1 MTIAKEDIVIL
12 SGLLEQMLDMPAEN
26 RPAWIDGL
34 AATHARLAPALRHML
49 AQEAQIETNDFLS
62 TLPKF
67 STAAAAR
74 SECAAVHEGDTVGPY
89 RLIREIGRGG
99 MSTVWQAMRAD
110 GSMKRVVALKLPHT
124 GVRGSQFAERLARE
138 RDILATLTHPNIAR
152 LYDAG
157 VSASGQPYLAM
168 EYVEGIPLTRYCDE
182 RRLSIRERAVV
193 FLQVLSAVHFA
204 HTQLVIHRDL
214 KPSNIL
220 VTAQGHTALL
230 DFGIAKLLVEGQA
243 QETELTQHGG
253 RVMTPNYASPE
264 QITGQPVGT
273 ASDTYALGVLLFEIL
288 TGELPYKPKRDSRG
302 ALEDAIIGDEP
313 RRPSECTAS
322 QTVAADRDTTPKKQ
336 RSLLAGDLDTIV
348 LKALKKR
355 PTERYATVDALHQD
369 IERYLDGR
377 PILARPDS
385 RWYAT
390 RKFVTRNKIPVGVG
404 AVALVAVLVAVAVAF
419 REASVAQV
427 KRDQALQLASRSE
440 AVSDFMD
447 VLIGDAA
454 GSEKP
459 VTIGEMLA
467 RSETLAASE
476 FKDNTDH
483 RAAVLDVLAVH
494 YHTAGDDVRSEHLLH
509 EALDLTR
516 RTSDQSLRAKLTC
529 DHAVALAAVGKAAE
543 ANDALLA
550 VANDPETTEAQAAE
564 CLGYRSNIAEDLN
577 DVGSALKYAQ
587 QALERLEAVPHARAS
602 ELALLLGNMG
612 YAEHLNG
619 RNDAAER
626 YYKSALAKLTESGR
640 ERSPYAVEMRNNWAI
655 VSDGSGNPRHAL
667 ELYDQ
672 TLQIVAQQES
682 GERPPPYLMGNR
694 ARALQSLGRY
704 RESADAY
711 SSCVAAASGSVA
723 AYCLSGLA
731 SVSRALGDLESAEK
745 YLERA
750 STLLGARVATSS
762 PATLALSITK
772 AEIALSRSQL
782 DAARGILTTAME
794 GHKTTSAAA
803 MALIDRAEVNLDD
816 GKLQEAG
823 ADAREALSITETQQ
837 GGEPYSNRTGLAWL
851 MLGRVLARQGL
862 TAEAT
867 QALHAALNHLSNT
880 VDPVH
885 PAVQQ
890 AQNLLASLDAPH
902 LK

>member
-1 MTIAKEDIVIL
+1 MTLAKEDLVTL
-12 SGLLEQMLDMPAEN
+12 SGLLDQMLDMPAET
-26 RPAWIDGL
+26 RAAWVEAQSG
-34 AATHARLAPALRHML
+34 THARLVPALRHML
-49 AQEAQIETNDFLS
+49 GQHARIETNDFLG

-67 STAAAAR
+67 SADGAAAPE
-74 SECAAVHEGDTVGPY
+74 SAAASEGDVVGPY
-89 RLIREIGRGG
+89 SLIRQVGRGG
-99 MSTVWQAMRAD
+99 MSTVWQAVRAD
-110 GSMKRVVALKLPHT
+110 GSVKRVVALKLPHS
-124 GVRGSQFAERLARE
+124 GIRSSEFANRLARE
-138 RDILATLTHPNIAR
+138 RDILAALTHPNIAR

-182 RRLSIRERAVV
+182 TRLSIRERTVL
-193 FLQVLSAVHFA
+193 FLQVLSAVQFA
-204 HTQLVIHRDL
+204 HTQLIIHRDL

-220 VTAQGHTALL
+220 VTAQRHTALL

-253 RVMTPNYASPE
+253 RVMTPSYASPE

-273 ASDTYALGVLLFEIL
+273 ASDTYSLGVLLFELL
-288 TGELPYKPKRDSRG
+288 TGELPYKPRRDSRG
-302 ALEDAIIGDEP
+302 ALEDAIVADEP
-313 RRPSECTAS
+313 QRPSQC
-322 QTVAADRDTTPKKQ
+322 AADASVATSRGTTPKKL
-336 RSLLAGDLDTIV
+336 RSVLTGDLDTIV

-355 PTERYATVDALHQD
+355 PAERYATVDAFYQD

-390 RKFVTRNKIPVGVG
+390 RKFVSRNKVPVGVG
-404 AVALVAVLVAVAVAF
+404 TVALLAVLAAVAVAL
-419 REASVAQV
+419 REASVAGI

-459 VTIGEMLA
+459 VTIGDMLA
-467 RSETLAASE
+467 RSEALAASE
-476 FKDNTDH
+476 FKDNADH

-494 YHTAGDDVRSEHLLH
+494 YHTAGDDVRSERLLH
-509 EALDLTR
+509 EALDLSR
-516 RTSDQSLRAKLTC
+516 GTSDQGLRAKLTC
-529 DHAVALAAVGKAAE
+529 DHAVALAAVGKATA
-543 ANDALLA
+543 AMNALLA
-550 VANDPETTEAQAAE
+550 MAREPDTSDQQAAE
-564 CLGYRSNIAEDLN
+564 CLGYLSNIAEDNN

-587 QALERLEAVPHARAS
+587 QALDRIRTVPHVRAS
-602 ELALLLGNMG
+602 EEALLLGNMG

-619 RNDAAER
+619 RNEAAER
-626 YYKSALAKLTESGR
+626 YYQRALEKLTESGR

-655 VSDGSGNPRHAL
+655 VSDGSGNPKRAL

-672 TLQIVAQQES
+672 TLQIVSQQES
-682 GERPPPYLMGNR
+682 GERPPPFLVGNR

-704 RESADAY
+704 RESANAY
-711 SSCVAAASGSVA
+711 SDCVSTGNGSVA

-731 SVSRALGDLESAEK
+731 SVSRSLGDLEAAEK
-745 YLERA
+745 YLDRA
-750 STLLGARVATSS
+750 AKLLVASATTGT
-762 PATLALSITK
+762 PAMLALSITR
-772 AEIALSRSQL
+772 AEIALSRGQL
-782 DAARGILTTAME
+782 AEARGILSTAME

-816 GKLQEAG
+816 GKLQEAA
-823 ADAREALSITETQQ
+823 ADAREALAITEAQQ
-837 GGEPYSNRTGLAWL
+837 GGEPYSNRTGLALL
-851 MLGRVLARQGL
+851 MLGRILVRQGS
-862 TAEAT
+862 TAEAAT
-867 QALHAALNHLSNT
+867 TVRAAVNHLSNT

-890 AQNLLASLDAPH
+890 AQQLLASLGSR
-902 LK
+902 

>member
-1 MTIAKEDIVIL
+1 MTIAKEDIGTL
-12 SGLLEQMLDMPAEN
+12 SQLLEQMLDMPAES
-26 RPAWIDGL
+26 RAAWIDGL
-34 AATHARLAPALRHML
+34 ETTHARLVPALLHML
-49 AQEAQIETNDFLS
+49 AQQARMETNDLLA

-67 STAAAAR
+67 SADGPAAAE
-74 SECAAVHEGDTVGPY
+74 SAAVSEGDTVGPY

-99 MSTVWQAMRAD
+99 MSTVWQAVRAD
-110 GSMKRVVALKLPHT
+110 GSVKRVVALKLPHA
-124 GVRGSQFAERLARE
+124 GARGSEFAERLTRE
-138 RDILATLTHPNIAR
+138 CDILAALTHPNIAR

-182 RRLSIRERAVV
+182 NRLSIRQRAAV
-193 FLQVLSAVHFA
+193 FLQVLSTVHFA
-204 HTQLVIHRDL
+204 HTQLIIHRDL

-220 VTAQGHTALL
+220 VSAQCRTVLL

-243 QETELTQHGG
+243 LETELTMHSG

-273 ASDTYALGVLLFEIL
+273 ASDTYSLGVLLFELL
-288 TGELPYKPKRDSRG
+288 TGQLPYKPKRASRG
-302 ALEDAIIGDEP
+302 ALEDAIVADEP
-313 RRPSECTAS
+313 QRPSQCAPDAS
-322 QTVAADRDTTPKKQ
+322 AAARRSTTSKKLAA
-336 RSLLAGDLDTIV
+336 LLAGDLDTIA
-348 LKALKKR
+348 LKGLKKR
-355 PTERYATVDALHQD
+355 PAERYATVDALAQD

-390 RKFVTRNKIPVGVG
+390 RKFVTRNKLPVGV
-404 AVALVAVLVAVAVAF
+404 AAIALLAVLAAVAVAF
-419 REASVAQV
+419 REASVAKL

-440 AVSDFMD
+440 AVADFMD

-459 VTIGEMLA
+459 VTIGDMLT

-476 FKDNTDH
+476 FKDNPDH

-494 YHTAGDDVRSEHLLH
+494 YHTAGDDVRSERLLH

-516 RTSDQSLRAKLTC
+516 RTSDQSLRARLMC
-529 DHAVALAAVGKAAE
+529 DHAVALAARGKPT
-543 ANDALLA
+543 DAMNALRT
-550 VANDPETTEAQAAE
+550 VANEPDTTDQQAAE
-564 CLGYRSNIAEDLN
+564 CLGDLSNVAEDMN
-577 DVGSALKYAQ
+577 DVNSALQYAR
-587 QALERLEAVPHARAS
+587 QALERLQAVPHARAS
-602 ELALLLGNMG
+602 VEALLLGNLG

-626 YYKSALAKLTESGR
+626 YYERALAKLTESGR

-655 VSDGSGNPRHAL
+655 VSDGAGNPRRAL

-682 GERPPPYLMGNR
+682 GERPPAFLLGNR

-704 RESADAY
+704 RESAEGY
-711 SSCVAAASGSVA
+711 LSCVAAASGSVA
-723 AYCLSGLA
+723 VYCLSGLA
-731 SVSRALGDLESAEK
+731 SVSRSLGGLADAQK

-750 STLLGARVATSS
+750 AALLGTGAATGS
-762 PATLALSITK
+762 PAMLALSITK
-772 AEIALSRSQL
+772 AEIALSRGQL
-782 DAARGILTTAME
+782 AEARSILSTAME
-794 GHKTTSAAA
+794 DHKSTSAAA

-816 GKLQEAG
+816 GKLREAA
-823 ADAREALSITETQQ
+823 ADAREALAITAAQQ

-851 MLGRVLARQGL
+851 MLGRVLAQEGL

-867 QALHAALNHLSNT
+867 KALQAAVSHLSNT

-885 PAVQQ
+885 PALQQ
-890 AQNLLASLDAPH
+890 AQHLLASRTGP
-902 LK
+902 